1 MQQEKRGNDTVV
13 GFLESVGETLT
24 AQGWAR
30 SRDSDEP
37 VELSIAVDGVIV
49 ASAMTDVVRP
59 DLITQG
65 ISSGPAGFN
74 IAIPPSAIRRLRSW
88 IHILHNDTPISDGLP
103 LDLTRNVSI
112 SLHGIEYGQLR
123 VKVRGW
129 PGRAIKAAVKIDGV
143 ARGALKIPA
152 GNRYLAAEA
161 VDISWP
167 VPQEFC
173 DGRAH
178 VYAVELDHE
187 EAVVRSDLSVIRHPD
202 FRIFIDTA
210 AFNGINGWVFE
221 RDRASPV
228 SITAWCQGR
237 KIGSAVAELRRQDV
251 AGSLSLD
258 TDRVGFSIE
267 FYERLTGPYAEIALR
282 EAETGLLLTTVSVIS
297 PYEQMI
303 SIAAAHRGAPG
314 QSYLPTAVLA
324 GAINKTSGE
333 IQFINREEYFH
344 DLDCPAGEVAVIV
357 PVYGGALEL
366 AECMDSLLR
375 AKNNTPHLLVLVN
388 DATPEP
394 VIRDYLRSL
403 EARAIPNLRIVHRTA
418 NCGFSAAVNVGM
430 IIAGKRDVVLLNAD
444 TVVCDHWLDNLAAA
458 AAQDERIGTVTPFS
472 NNGEIATVPYI
483 CKSIPV
489 ESIRTAEAVNEAA
502 GRLNRGKLV
511 DLPVAIGFCMM
522 IRHRCL
528 EDIGLFDAE
537 KWGRG
542 YGEEVDFCLKAA
554 ARGWRH
560 VLTGDTFMIHRG
572 AVSFGD
578 DKLHRIIEAGRK
590 ISETYPFYDRII
602 QHFLK
607 NDPVAALRRPINLA
621 LIARTLGE
629 RKVLHVTHA
638 LGGGTER
645 YIADMAELYEGDG
658 RSNIILRF
666 ARSGAASLEL
676 NPGQAFGHFF
686 QKIHREEYRSS
697 ESDQL
702 IDDLAVLGIGTVH
715 LHSPIGIPPAVLARI
730 IENRALTVTI
740 HDYAWATPSVTFTT
754 PSGAYFGDDADN
766 AAAVAASFSHPY
778 PGLEPWTEQA
788 GNDINAYRKMFDAI
802 LLRADHVMC
811 GARDVAARMKALGF
825 TARFTAMPH
834 PLPESSPHAGITPFA
849 APLQVG
855 ETIRV
860 ALLGGISE
868 IKGFS
873 QLLAC
878 ARYASQ
884 NNLPIRFQVFG
895 YTENDALLQ
904 TLPNVSILGRYQD
917 ADIARMLKKH
927 RPHISFFPN
936 TGPETFSYTLTAA
949 MKAGLW
955 PVVSDIGATAERVKE
970 SGYGS
975 VYSRSLT
982 PDLICKV
989 ILDAAYAKER
999 TSRTH
1004 TENQPAELSEYLASS
1019 LSV

>member
-237 KIGSAVAELRRQDV
+237 KVGAAVAELRRQDV

-303 SIAAAHRGAPG
+303 AIAAAHRGAPG

-578 DKLHRIIEAGRK
+578 EKLQRIIESGRK

-621 LIARTLGE
+621 LIAQTLNE
-629 RKVLHVTHA
+629 HKVLHITHA

-645 YIADMAELYEGDG
+645 YIADMSDLYEEDG
-658 RSNIILRF
+658 RSNIVLRF

-676 NPGQAFGHFF
+676 SPGQHFSHFF
-686 QKIHREEYRSS
+686 QKTHREEYRSG
-697 ESDQL
+697 ELDQL
-702 IDDLAVLGIGTVH
+702 LEDLTALGIDQIH
-715 LHSPIGIPPAVLARI
+715 LHSPIGVPPDFLIRVIAGRSF
-730 IENRALTVTI
+730 TVTI

-754 PSGAYFGDDADN
+754 PSGAYFGDDPVN
-766 AAAVAASFSHPY
+766 ASATDASFLTPY
-778 PGLEPWTEQA
+778 PGLEAWATKS
-788 GNDINAYRKMFDAI
+788 GNSIGAYRGYFDAI
-802 LLRADHVMC
+802 LRRADRVMC
-811 GARDVAARMKALGF
+811 GARDVADRMRSLGF
-825 TARFTAMPH
+825 TADFTVMPH

-860 ALLGGISE
+860 ALIGGISE

-878 ARYASQ
+878 ARHAHQ
-884 NNLPIRFQVFG
+884 NNLPLRFLVFG
-895 YTENDALLQ
+895 YTSNDGAFAD
-904 TLPNVSILGRYQD
+904 LPNVQLLGTYAE
-917 ADIARMLKKH
+917 ADLPRLLRRQ

-936 TGPETFSYTLTAA
+936 KWPETFSYTLSVA

-955 PVVSDIGATAERVKE
+955 PVVSDIGAPAERVRN
-970 SGYGS
+970 SGFGT
-975 VYSRSLT
+975 VYDRSAT
-982 PDLICKV
+982 AVEICTALMNAAQSQV
-989 ILDAAYAKER
+989 RLDSTANEAL
-999 TSRTH
+999 
-1004 TENQPAELSEYLASS
+1004 PAELPSYFE
-1019 LSV
+1019 LSVEV